1 MKTIITKVENN
12 RVTKFLDVSTENA
25 EEILASVKQSY
36 PDAFIYNGAYQPDL
50 WVEDGEVSV
59 IEILPSNDEL
69 KAKLQSELDAI
80 EKAEIMPRKTR
91 EIQIQL
97 MEFLAVQQG
106 ITPQQLALNPA
117 YAGMKEVDARCAEI
131 RAQIRALS

>member
-25 EEILASVKQSY
+25 EDVLASVKQSY

-80 EKAEIMPRKTR
+80 ERTEIMPRKTR

-117 YAGMKEVDARCAEI
+117 YAGMKDVDAKCAEI

>member
-12 RVTKFLDVSTENA
+12 RVTKFLDVITENA
-25 EEILASVKQSY
+25 DDVLASVKQSY

-80 EKAEIMPRKTR
+80 ESTEIMPRKTR

-97 MEFLAVQQG
+97 MEFLALQQG
-106 ITPQQLALNPA
+106 LTLEQLALNPA
-117 YAGMKEVDARCAEI
+117 YAGMKEVDARCVAI
-131 RAQIRALS
+131 RQQIRDLS

>member
-12 RVTKFLDVSTENA
+12 RVVKFVPVDDEAVDETLTSLLND
-25 EEILASVKQSY
+25 Y
-36 PDAFIYNGAYQPDL
+36 PNAFIYDGEYQPDL
-50 WVEDGEVSV
+50 WVEGVLVSV
-59 IEILPSNDEL
+59 IEL
-69 KAKLQSELDAI
+69 KESSERVLARLQSELETI
-80 EKAEIMPRKTR
+80 ERNELMPRKTR

-117 YAGMKEVDARCAEI
+117 YAGMKQIDAQCVALRT
-131 RAQIRALS
+131 QIRALS

>member
-117 YAGMKEVDARCAEI
+117 YAGMKDVDAKCAEI